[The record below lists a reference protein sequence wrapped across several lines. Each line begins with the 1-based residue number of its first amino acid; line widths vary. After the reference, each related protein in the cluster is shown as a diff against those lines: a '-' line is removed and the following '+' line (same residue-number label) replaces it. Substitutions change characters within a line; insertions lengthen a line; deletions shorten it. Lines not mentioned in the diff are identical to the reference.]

1 MTDTAAAPSRWVA
14 DLLSDT
20 LTQPTPAMRHAMA
33 HAEVGDDVFGEDP
46 TVAALESRV
55 AGLLGH

>member
-1 MTDTAAAPSRWVA
+1 MAVASAAELGMPRRWVA

-20 LTQPTPAMRHAMA
+20 LTQPTQAMRTAMA
-33 HAEVGDDVFGEDP
+33 QAPVGDDVFGEDP

-55 AGLLGH
+55 A